1 MSSTEIPVACGYE
14 LSTDARRLDIG
25 AIHAFLR
32 RSYWSPNIPRATV
45 EHAVRNSLCIGA
57 YAAATAAQVGFARV
71 VTDHATFAYVC
82 DVFVIEGHRGRGL
95 AKAMMRTIMT
105 QPSVSAARRVMLATR
120 DAHGLYRQF
129 GFDDAPRESN
139 LMQIVR
145 PDIYSGRPG

>member
-1 MSSTEIPVACGYE
+1 MSSIEIPVACGYE
-14 LSTDARRLDIG
+14 LSTDASRLDID

-45 EHAVRNSLCIGA
+45 ERAARNSLCIGA
-57 YAAATAAQVGFARV
+57 YAPATGEQVGFARV

-82 DVFVIEGHRGRGL
+82 DVYVIEGHRGRGL

-129 GFDDAPRESN
+129 GFDDAPRDSN

-145 PDIYSGRPG
+145 PDIYAGRPG